1 MMGPLQLANCGLPTL
16 DMVWSVD
23 IRYIEEH
30 GLPTDKPAYVIAVLD
45 NYSRAMLASLL
56 SPRQD
61 LTAYLVVLRAAIER
75 YGAPEVLVSD
85 SGAVFLANQ
94 ARRIYAAL
102 GIDKREIERGQPWQN
117 YIEANFGTMRR
128 MADYHFAQ
136 ATSWAAL
143 HAVHTR
149 FFHDYNTQA
158 HWAHRD
164 RPDGRRSPAAVLG
177 NLRTAWCDPADLD
190 RLFRVRVARRV
201 DASGYVRYVH
211 WKLYGER
218 GLAGAQ
224 AAVWVLGETVT
235 VAYGTEAL
243 AQYEVTF
250 EPDARHIRAVTEM
263 CLFETRHP
271 SPQPYLDE
279 LAETEWHAA
288 RRVERPVRQPRRPR
302 ADGGQLP
309 LFDDTQAAVG

>member
-1 MMGPLQLANCGLPTL
+1 
-16 DMVWSVD
+16 
-23 IRYIEEH
+23 
-30 GLPTDKPAYVIAVLD
+30 VLD

-61 LTAYLVVLRAAIER
+61 LTAYLVVLRVAIER

-85 SGAVFLANQ
+85 SGGVFLATQ
-94 ARRIYAAL
+94 AKRIYAAL

-128 MADYHFAQ
+128 MADYHLAR
-136 ATSWAAL
+136 ATSWTEL
-143 HAVHTR
+143 HAVHAQ
-149 FFHDYNTQA
+149 FFKDYNEQA

-164 RPDGRRSPAAVLG
+164 RPDSRRSPQAVLG

-201 DASGYVRYVH
+201 DASGYVRYLH
-211 WKLYGER
+211 WKWYGER

-235 VAYGTEAL
+235 VAYGTDAL
-243 AQYEVTF
+243 AQYEVAF
-250 EPDARHIRAVTEM
+250 EPDARHIQAVTAAR
-263 CLFETRHP
+263 LFEARHP
-271 SPQPYLDE
+271 SPQPYLDG
-279 LAETEWHAA
+279 LAALAWQAA
-288 RRVERPVRQPRRPR
+288 LRVPRPTRRPSRPR

-309 LFDDTQAAVG
+309 LFTDAQVAG